1 MALIIGILLGISLG
15 YALSR
20 LSAAKNNTAPSQAEL
35 DAAAAASAAMASELA
50 TSRSL
55 TAEYKAQLEAERAK
69 TESTIKLKAEL
80 DAMAA
85 RVAELSK
92 VSEDADRRRISA
104 ESEIKTQIIQMA
116 SHNQDLVNQTKAIA
130 GALAS
135 SQTRGKFGEAA
146 LEQLLIGAGLIE
158 GEHFIRQRAAE
169 KNESSGAIPDITIKM
184 PGGSVLYIDSKFPF
198 ERFYEA
204 FETEEEERRKEL
216 LALHTKDLLK
226 HIEALSKRKY
236 AERGA
241 SPDFVVLYAP
251 IDSIFTEALRSD
263 PGLLDKAFAL
273 NVTIATPTSM
283 MALLRTVGYLFS
295 RNRVATNAAEIQE
308 LATKFLKDVSSL
320 HDKIV
325 TVGDRLKSTLKA
337 YNELIP
343 TAETTVLSAAK
354 KMKQLEVT
362 GKAPKGIPELSENV
376 RQLHSKLAPSD
387 DDYIEVEEIEVDE
400 IEPKL
405 ALAGDD
411 GDDAYDDEED
421 LELED

>member
-1 MALIIGILLGISLG
+1 MSNSATAIVALVVGLFIGIGLGIVLG
-15 YALSR
+15 RARNHPVDTSAEQAAL
-20 LSAAKNNTAPSQAEL
+20 
-35 DAAAAASAAMASELA
+35 ASELA
-50 TSRSL
+50 TARSL
-55 TAEYKAQLEAERAK
+55 TAEYKQQLEAERTKSEA
-69 TESTIKLKAEL
+69 TIKLNAEL
-80 DAMAA
+80 EAMKA
-85 RVAELSK
+85 RVEDLSRI
-92 VSEDADRRRISA
+92 SRDADLRRVGA
-104 ESEIKTQIIQMA
+104 EAEIKTQITQMA
-116 SHNQDLVNQTKAIA
+116 SHNENLVNQTRAIA

-158 GEHFIRQRAAE
+158 GEHFTRQRSAE
-169 KNESSGAIPDITIKM
+169 RSDTSGAIPDITINM

-204 FETEEEERRKEL
+204 FESEDDDRRKEL

-241 SPDFVVLYAP
+241 SPDFVILYAP
-251 IDSIFTEALRSD
+251 VDSIFTEALRSD
-263 PGLLDKAFAL
+263 PMLLDKAFKL
-273 NVTIATPTSM
+273 GVTIATPTSM

-308 LATKFLKDVSSL
+308 LASKFLKDVSSL
-320 HDKIV
+320 HEKIV

-337 YNELIP
+337 YNDLIP

-354 KMKQLEVT
+354 KMRNLEVA
-362 GKAPKGIPELSENV
+362 GKTPKAIPELSENV

-387 DDYIEVEEIEVDE
+387 DDFIMGEEIEVDE
-400 IEPKL
+400 VEMT
-405 ALAGDD
+405 
-411 GDDAYDDEED
+411 
-421 LELED
+421 LELEDND

>member
-1 MALIIGILLGISLG
+1 MSNSATAIIALVIGLFLGIGLG
-15 YALSR
+15 TLLAR
-20 LSAAKNNTAPSQAEL
+20 AKNRPADTSAEQ
-35 DAAAAASAAMASELA
+35 AAMAAELA
-50 TSRSL
+50 TARSL
-55 TAEYKAQLEAERAK
+55 LTEYKAQIEGERAK
-69 TESTIKLKAEL
+69 SEATIKLNAEL
-80 DAMAA
+80 EAMKA
-85 RVAELSK
+85 RVEDLSRI
-92 VSEDADRRRISA
+92 SQDADRRRVGA
-104 ESEIKTQIIQMA
+104 EAEIKTQITQMA
-116 SHNQDLVNQTKAIA
+116 SHNENLVNQTRAIA

-146 LEQLLIGAGLIE
+146 LEQLLQGAGLIE
-158 GEHFIRQRAAE
+158 GEHFTRQRSAE
-169 KNESSGAIPDITIKM
+169 RSDTSGAIPDITINM

-204 FETEEEERRKEL
+204 FETEEPEERKAL
-216 LALHTKDLLK
+216 LASHTKDLLK

-251 IDSIFTEALRSD
+251 VDSIFTEALRSD
-263 PGLLDKAFAL
+263 PTLLDKAFAL

-308 LATKFLKDVSSL
+308 LAAKFLKDVSSL
-320 HDKIV
+320 HEKIV
-325 TVGDRLKSTLKA
+325 TVGERLKSTLKA

-354 KMKQLEVT
+354 KMRALEVT
-362 GKAPKGIPELSENV
+362 GKTPKAIPELSENV

-387 DDYIEVEEIEVDE
+387 DDYIEVDEVE
-400 IEPKL
+400 L
-405 ALAGDD
+405 V
-411 GDDAYDDEED
+411 
-421 LELED
+421 LELEDNE

>member
-1 MALIIGILLGISLG
+1 MSNSATAITALVVGLFIGIGLGTLLARAKNRPVDTSAEL
-15 YALSR
+15 
-20 LSAAKNNTAPSQAEL
+20 AAKN
-35 DAAAAASAAMASELA
+35 SEL
-50 TSRSL
+50 L
-55 TAEYKAQLEAERAK
+55 TTQALLAEYKSQVEAGAAK
-69 TESTIKLKAEL
+69 NEATIKLNAEL
-80 DAMAA
+80 EAMKA
-85 RVAELSK
+85 RVEDLSRI
-92 VSEDADRRRISA
+92 SQDADRRRVGA
-104 ESEIKTQIIQMA
+104 EAEIKTQIIQMA
-116 SHNQDLVNQTKAIA
+116 SHNENLVNQTRAIA

-146 LEQLLIGAGLIE
+146 LEQLLQGAGLIE
-158 GEHFIRQRAAE
+158 GEHFTRQRSAE
-169 KNESSGAIPDITIKM
+169 KTESSGAIPDITINM

-204 FETEEEERRKEL
+204 FETEEVDTRKEL

-241 SPDFVVLYAP
+241 SPDFVILYAP
-251 IDSIFTEALRSD
+251 VDSIFTEALRSD
-263 PGLLDKAFAL
+263 PALLDKAFAL

-308 LATKFLKDVSSL
+308 LAAKFLKDVSSL
-320 HDKIV
+320 HEKII

-354 KMKQLEVT
+354 KMRSLEVS
-362 GKAPKGIPELSENV
+362 GKALKPIPELSENV
-376 RQLHSKLAPSD
+376 RQLHSKLAPGD
-387 DDYIEVEEIEVDE
+387 DDFIEVDE
-400 IEPKL
+400 VEL
-405 ALAGDD
+405 T
-411 GDDAYDDEED
+411 
-421 LELED
+421 LELEDNE

>member
-1 MALIIGILLGISLG
+1 MSNSATAILALVIGLFLGIALG
-15 YALSR
+15 TMLARAKNRPIDTSAEL
-20 LSAAKNNTAPSQAEL
+20 AAKAGEL
-35 DAAAAASAAMASELA
+35 ASAERLI
-50 TSRSL
+50 
-55 TAEYKAQLEAERAK
+55 AEYKTQIEADRSKTETAIKLNAELEAM
-69 TESTIKLKAEL
+69 KL
-80 DAMAA
+80 
-85 RVAELSK
+85 RVEDLNRISQ
-92 VSEDADRRRISA
+92 DADRRRLTA
-104 ESEIKTQIIQMA
+104 EAEIKTQITQMA
-116 SHNQDLVNQTKAIA
+116 SHNENLVNQTRAIA

-146 LEQLLIGAGLIE
+146 LEQLLLGAGLIE
-158 GEHFIRQRAAE
+158 GEHFTRQRSAE
-169 KNESSGAIPDITIKM
+169 RNETSGAIPDITINLL
-184 PGGSVLYIDSKFPF
+184 GGSVLYIDSKFPF

-204 FETEEEERRKEL
+204 FETEDPDTRKEL

-241 SPDFVVLYAP
+241 SPDFVILYAP
-251 IDSIFTEALRSD
+251 VDSIFTEALRSD
-263 PGLLDKAFAL
+263 PALLDKAFAL
-273 NVTIATPTSM
+273 GVTIATPTSM

-320 HDKIV
+320 HEKIV

-354 KMKQLEVT
+354 KMRSLDVV
-362 GKAPKGIPELSENV
+362 GKTPSAIPELSENV

-387 DDYIEVEEIEVDE
+387 DDVIEVDE
-400 IEPKL
+400 VELTLEIE
-405 ALAGDD
+405 DND
-411 GDDAYDDEED
+411 
-421 LELED
+421 